1 MRQIIVVVVILLPF
15 SFSVAVGEETIVLKA
30 DRLVD
35 VQKGKL
41 VKNATVVIV
50 GNRIESVNPRRLP
63 KESRVIDLGD
73 SYARPHGYAPSPHF
87 HHKQEPLHGEVH
99 S

>member
-1 MRQIIVVVVILLPF
+1 MRQIIVVVVILLTF

-50 GNRIESVNPRRLP
+50 GNRIESVNP
-63 KESRVIDLGD
+63 GD
-73 SYARPHGYAPSPHF
+73 SRKRVVSSIS
-87 HHKQEPLHGEVH
+87 VM
-99 S
+99 